1 MAGYWV
7 GIILLALVIDPVS
20 GLEVYAKSEMIAENG
35 TDVRLSCT
43 FKPNQIVRS
52 TLTVHWSFRPETG
65 RKDGHIFYYTEGNS
79 YAIPGSQ
86 FHDRITWDGN
96 VNKND
101 VSIIINN
108 INFKDNGTYTCNVFN
123 PPDFSETGA
132 EIHLSVV
139 EQGSLPNFGGIIPAV
154 VIGTIAGLLLIIG
167 IVYFVKRKIEDQR
180 NAYIGPVEN
189 VLPTEQPLRSSA
201 MSVMED
207 SMNHSSVGPLQ
218 GPVIYAQLDHS
229 GRKHSNKIYKS
240 DSVVYSDIQK
250 S

>member
-180 NAYIGPVEN
+180 NAYIGLHSHQLCIIKLGYVTLGIDICSKLLNRFKIAEAAAPIQSMSYS
-189 VLPTEQPLRSSA
+189 LP
-201 MSVMED
+201 
-207 SMNHSSVGPLQ
+207 
-218 GPVIYAQLDHS
+218 I
-229 GRKHSNKIYKS
+229 
-240 DSVVYSDIQK
+240 
-250 S
+250 